1 MGYQKTSKNGGK
13 VGKVINIEAIT
24 TITCIIVSALMLM
37 GYGLGMYAMFK
48 AIKGVKSERH

>member
-13 VGKVINIEAIT
+13 VGEVINIEAIAT
-24 TITCIIVSALMLM
+24 TTCIIVSAIMLT

-48 AIKGVKSERH
+48 AIKGVKNERH